1 MLVLGRSWRAF
12 RTEGTSGARAFCGA
26 AWSGVSATSFSGLL
40 RRKRN
45 WGGSER
51 QGKEWSCVRGELRHL
66 TAQEQARREFVF
78 CERRNG
84 WRHLNCGK
92 MRGMNL

>member
-1 MLVLGRSWRAF
+1 MLVLARSWRAS
-12 RTEGTSGARAFCGA
+12 RTEGSSGARAFCGA

-51 QGKEWSCVRGELRHL
+51 QGKESGGVRRELRHL
-66 TAQEQARREFVF
+66 TAQEQARCEVGFF
-78 CERRNG
+78 ERRNG
-84 WRHLNCGK
+84 WRHLRCGK
-92 MRGMNL
+92 IGELYL